1 MLNSF
6 LLGLVFS
13 LSLFA
18 FCLFLVVGAKTVINA
33 LKIRFI
39 KPTEEPLPT
48 PKKPQK
54 PRKKTVRK
62 KTVVPFRSIEINP
75 EEIDRI
81 YVKKSS

>member
-18 FCLFLVVGAKTVINA
+18 FCLILVVGAKTVINA
-33 LKIRFI
+33 FKIRFV

-48 PKKPQK
+48 PKKPRK
-54 PRKKTVRK
+54 PRKKSVRN

>member
-18 FCLFLVVGAKTVINA
+18 FCLILVVGAKTVINA
-33 LKIRFI
+33 FKIRFV

-48 PKKPQK
+48 PKKPRK
-54 PRKKTVRK
+54 PRKKSVRK
-62 KTVVPFRSIEINP
+62 KTIVPFRSIEINP

>member
-13 LSLFA
+13 LLLFA
-18 FCLFLVVGAKTVINA
+18 FCLILVVGAKTVINA
-33 LKIRFI
+33 LKIRFV

-48 PKKPQK
+48 PKKPRK
-54 PRKKTVRK
+54 PRKKSVRN

>member
-18 FCLFLVVGAKTVINA
+18 FCLVIVVGIKTVIKA

-48 PKKPQK
+48 PKAPRK
-54 PRKKTVRK
+54 PRKKSVRK

>member
-18 FCLFLVVGAKTVINA
+18 FCLILVVGAKTVINA
-33 LKIRFI
+33 LKIRFV

-48 PKKPQK
+48 PKKPRK
-54 PRKKTVRK
+54 PRKKSVCN